1 MAQFSFIVQAIIVS
15 ICRESAF
22 SVASHRLKVGNQS
35 AFGGKRD
42 NCESITVWIFSQ
54 RNDVCMRGRERV
66 EAHVRKYFLR
76 AVAILQTHQGI
87 LLARHA
93 GNAYDNS

>member
-1 MAQFSFIVQAIIVS
+1 MAQFSSIVQAIIVS

-22 SVASHRLKVGNQS
+22 SVASHRLKVGIRS

-42 NCESITVWIFSQ
+42 NCESTHCVDIFSVQ
-54 RNDVCMRGRERV
+54 GCVYDREREREWKHV

-76 AVAILQTHQGI
+76 AVAILQ
-87 LLARHA
+87 AR
-93 GNAYDNS
+93 